1 MKTSFKHH
9 LLAFAIISGICFS
22 LFYHHVSNS
31 TTTGSGMA
39 TDVVYYLK
47 IFNGVPL
54 DSIPKHYRYRILHI
68 ELAKLV
74 PELPAGLFFISEDQQ
89 ILFRFGLISL
99 LSLVLAA
106 FSLWLLLLHFNF
118 SPPWALLGTFFWM
131 TGFYV
136 VNWAFQP
143 IPDALS
149 YAAIGFG
156 LVLVQKKKFFL
167 LALWMI
173 PGLLAKE
180 TSLLI
185 LPFSVLFLNDR
196 KSWIKLCISLL
207 PGILLYAG
215 FRISFP
221 SDFGTV
227 FSAERFTDG
236 IISVVTLNKMTIYR
250 LLSAIWAF
258 HLLWI
263 PLIAGYLIVL
273 RNKPGYLKYTLILA
287 PVLLIL
293 PFGINASTI
302 GRLWQLGFP
311 VFIPLILIGMQS
323 FFNRPAGTSDH
334 SV

>member
-1 MKTSFKHH
+1 M
-9 LLAFAIISGICFS
+9 LALAIFSGIGFS
-22 LFYHHVSNS
+22 LFYHHISNS

-47 IFNGVPL
+47 LYNGTPL

-74 PELPAGLFFISEDQQ
+74 PESPPGLFFLTPDQQ
-89 ILFRFGLISL
+89 LLFRFGVISLISL
-99 LSLVLAA
+99 IVAA

-118 SPPWALLGTFFWM
+118 QPPWALLGTFLWI

-136 VNWAFQP
+136 LNWAFQL

-149 YAAIGFG
+149 YAAIGVG
-156 LVLVQKKKFFL
+156 LVLVQRRSFAL
-167 LALWMI
+167 LTLWMI
-173 PGLLAKE
+173 PALLAKE

-185 LPFSVLFLNDR
+185 LPFSVLLLDDR
-196 KSWIKLCISLL
+196 KSWIKLGGSLL
-207 PGILLYAG
+207 PGLLVYIG
-215 FRISFP
+215 FRLSFP
-221 SDFGTV
+221 TDFGAVLTP
-227 FSAERFTDG
+227 ERFSEG
-236 IISVVTLNKMTIYR
+236 MISVVTFNKKTIYR

-258 HLLWI
+258 HLLWV

-273 RNKPGYLKYTLILA
+273 KTKPDFLKYTLILA

-293 PFGINASTI
+293 PFPVNASTI

-311 VFIPLILIGMQS
+311 VFIPLVLIGLRSLFSGSNPPPESS
-323 FFNRPAGTSDH
+323 F
-334 SV
+334 